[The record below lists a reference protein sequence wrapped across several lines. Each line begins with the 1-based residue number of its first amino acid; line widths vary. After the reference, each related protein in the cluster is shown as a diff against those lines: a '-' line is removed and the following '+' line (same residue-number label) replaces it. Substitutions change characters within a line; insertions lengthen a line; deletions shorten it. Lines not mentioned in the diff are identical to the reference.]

1 MRITLNGKNLE
12 VQSQT
17 LAELVLELGFA
28 PESLVVEKNRE
39 LIKKERWVE
48 TRLHDGDILE
58 LLNFVGG
65 G

>member
-1 MRITLNGKNLE
+1 MYITLNGKDVE

-17 LAELVLELGFA
+17 LEELVRELGFA

-39 LIKKERWVE
+39 LVKKERWPE
-48 TRLHDGDILE
+48 TAVRQNDIFE